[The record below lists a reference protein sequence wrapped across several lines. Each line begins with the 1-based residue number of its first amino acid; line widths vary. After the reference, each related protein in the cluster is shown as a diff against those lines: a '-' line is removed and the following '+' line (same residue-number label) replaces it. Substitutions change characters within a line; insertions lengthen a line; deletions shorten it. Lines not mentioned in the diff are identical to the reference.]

1 MTQFWLTNVNRSQWV
16 ELLGKLQLYWQK
28 GTDSFVSHLLLGKQ
42 MWCQQQQQPSC
53 NHETSLIAKAEAL
66 RMVEWKDTASLD
78 PWQLGRGT
86 DACNCLT
93 SDILSHEKNKASVV
107 LLLAAKRSE
116 TDTTTLLV
124 NSRKGKLTS
133 GAARGLPGQMPDTRS
148 NTANDSTVLQEALQ
162 LRVLSCSLA
171 FGAKE
176 I

>member
-1 MTQFWLTNVNRSQWV
+1 MKKTKPPWFCY
-16 ELLGKLQLYWQK
+16 LQPK
-28 GTDSFVSHLLLGKQ
+28 G
-42 MWCQQQQQPSC
+42 
-53 NHETSLIAKAEAL
+53 
-66 RMVEWKDTASLD
+66 
-78 PWQLGRGT
+78 
-86 DACNCLT
+86 
-93 SDILSHEKNKASVV
+93 
-107 LLLAAKRSE
+107 SE